1 MSSGNTLSRLFGK
14 SPFLPLQTHMRVVLE
29 CAREIQPLIEALA
42 RGDEER
48 VIKAKDHI
56 FEREAEADRI
66 KNELRLQLPRS
77 LFMPV
82 DRRDLLEVLH
92 MQDAIANTAQ
102 DVAGL
107 LIERQMTI
115 PDFMHDPLIALTS
128 RCIDTCEHSA
138 SIIEE
143 LDELL
148 AMGFRGREVD
158 KVDAMLTELNSIE
171 DETDELGIALARS
184 LFKHESEM
192 DPVSVMMWY
201 RLIEWIGDLADYAE
215 KVGDRLR
222 LLIAK

>member
-1 MSSGNTLSRLFGK
+1 LFGK

>member
-128 RCIDTCEHSA
+128 AVSIPA
-138 SIIEE
+138 SI
-143 LDELL
+143 
-148 AMGFRGREVD
+148 R
-158 KVDAMLTELNSIE
+158 
-171 DETDELGIALARS
+171 
-184 LFKHESEM
+184 
-192 DPVSVMMWY
+192 PVSSKNWTNCWPSVFAAA
-201 RLIEWIGDLADYAE
+201 RQTRSI
-215 KVGDRLR
+215 KC
-222 LLIAK
+222 